1 MRSIAVY
8 CGSRSGSDPLFEA
21 GARALGKCLAE
32 AGLRLVYGGGN
43 VGLMGVVA
51 SQAMACGGEVVG
63 VIPTELQARELAHT
77 GLTEL
82 IVVADMH
89 ERKRRMA
96 DLADAFIAMPG
107 GIGTLEEI
115 FEIWT
120 WAQLGYHA
128 KPCAFFNLNGY
139 FDTLLAFVDEVIGA
153 GFMAQTYRDMMTVA
167 DDPAAIVAAFRA
179 YRPPDEKWPRKGA
192 PDKLAALE

>member
-1 MRSIAVY
+1 V
-8 CGSRSGSDPLFEA
+8 
-21 GARALGKCLAE
+21 
-32 AGLRLVYGGGN
+32 RLVYGGGN

-63 VIPTELQARELAHT
+63 VIPTSLEERELAHK

-82 IVVADMH
+82 IVVPDMH
-89 ERKRRMA
+89 VRKRTMA
-96 DLADAFIAMPG
+96 DLADGFIAMPG

-128 KPCAFFNLNGY
+128 KPCAFFNLAGY
-139 FDTLLAFVDEVIGA
+139 FDTLLAFVDHMVAA
-153 GFMAQTYRDMMTVA
+153 GFMYDVYRKMVTVS
-167 DDPAAIVAAFRA
+167 DDPAAIVAAFKA
-179 YRPPDEKWPRKGA
+179 YTPPGGKWQKSTPT
-192 PDKLAALE
+192 DKLAGLQ